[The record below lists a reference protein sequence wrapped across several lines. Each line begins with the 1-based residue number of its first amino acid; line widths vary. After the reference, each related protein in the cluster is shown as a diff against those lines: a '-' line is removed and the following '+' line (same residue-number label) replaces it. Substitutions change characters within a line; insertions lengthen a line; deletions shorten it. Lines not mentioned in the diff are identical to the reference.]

1 MSPSTSSSPSA
12 GPSPARE
19 ALADAALLAVDTLL
33 LTGAALRVTRFA
45 TTDVLGGWVL
55 ADPLK
60 TWARAE
66 DPRPA
71 PLPDGTPAP
80 PHPFGYA
87 APPQAWRHRLVSALD
102 CPYCV
107 GTQATLLISAAL
119 AALPPSTRPGR
130 LARAACAASSTTST
144 ASTTSSPIWPAS
156 KRTTPKPASKP
167 ASCAKMPTAGQT
179 GWPPCAA
186 TSASNPAYSATPCG
200 SPSWCSSAS
209 P

>member
-1 MSPSTSSSPSA
+1 MSPQHLPQASHPA
-12 GPSPARE
+12 GGGLGPLVGRLALDT
-19 ALADAALLAVDTLL
+19 ALAA
-33 LTGAALRVTRFA
+33 GAALRVTRFA

-60 TWARAE
+60 KWARAE

-130 LARAACAASSTTST
+130 LARAACAALAASYLVGHVSYRLDT
-144 ASTTSSPIWPAS
+144 A
-156 KRTTPKPASKP
+156 
-167 ASCAKMPTAGQT
+167 PTAATQ
-179 GWPPCAA
+179 PAA
-186 TSASNPAYSATPCG
+186 TQPAATQPA
-200 SPSWCSSAS
+200 PMQEDTK
-209 P
+209 